1 MQNRARTEGQRFFL
15 PRKIDH
21 PVVFLRL
28 QCYQVEV
35 QLVGNAVDVLVSQWV
50 FPTRIAEHRREIIGD
65 MFACP
70 KQRRK
75 TVFTA

>member
-1 MQNRARTEGQRFFL
+1 ML
-15 PRKIDH
+15 PGRGAAC
-21 PVVFLRL
+21 R
-28 QCYQVEV
+28 
-35 QLVGNAVDVLVSQWV
+35 NAVDVLVSQWV